1 MSWEADQ
8 TWIAEWPECQGEEFG
23 RYWVSNEVLLKN
35 LEQANEVIKVMVKT
49 DETEGGMWSNAEA
62 TETNARSGVR

>member
-8 TWIAEWPECQGEEFG
+8 TWIAEWPECQGEEYG

-35 LEQANEVIKVMVKT
+35 PEQANEVIKVMVKT
-49 DETEGGMWSNAEA
+49 N
-62 TETNARSGVR
+62 